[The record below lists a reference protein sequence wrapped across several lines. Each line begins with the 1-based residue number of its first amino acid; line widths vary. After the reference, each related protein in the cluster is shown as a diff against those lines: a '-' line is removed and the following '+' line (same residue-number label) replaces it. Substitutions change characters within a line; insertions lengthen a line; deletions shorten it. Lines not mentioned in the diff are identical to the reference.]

1 MSRKRVAVREPFC
14 PMGCQ
19 HPLSGAIHRVGAGG
33 CTECIKFMAQ
43 GVQQQGETS
52 ARLIAIEDKALRI
65 RSEKTIPSPRSPS
78 KEVNA
83 LVASAQSFLTNIQHQ
98 QKSAFG
104 QNNKSAQVSGGSGA
118 AGAAA

>member
-14 PMGCQ
+14 PVGCQ

-43 GVQQQGETS
+43 GVQQQGEIS
-52 ARLIAIEDKALRI
+52 ARLIALEDEALRI
-65 RSEKTIPSPRSPS
+65 RSANAIPSPRSPS

-83 LVASAQSFLTNIQHQ
+83 LACRSALLKGNSVKKGLNLLW
-98 QKSAFG
+98 
-104 QNNKSAQVSGGSGA
+104 V
-118 AGAAA
+118 